1 MAGNSSD
8 DTEILVHITAP
19 SRSADDALY
28 RQLAQAYLAFE
39 PQKRTKLPS
48 VSPQERKE
56 PCDVAVQD
64 GWVSSSSQ
72 IRIGASF
79 GQSFEITSQD
89 MSFEGAVD
97 NRASP
102 RLRHITVAQDMIPSS
117 NDAGSESFNSWCA
130 PASQISDSYPMPDA
144 GLLSVSPSRILER
157 YIGRTQ
163 SSQTSLPYSSPTAY
177 KQSAPIPLPKES
189 LGIPSSI
196 PVPSQ
201 EESLR
206 LEPPRFI
213 ETEDIITSTQE
224 NEEDDFPIPSANTEI
239 VAFEHLVPDITHNSA
254 NAVNDRSLVR
264 SPRGRSEP
272 PPAKRSK
279 IGNTQHA
286 DLFRSS
292 SDTGRA
298 LSITN
303 SQIDQVNSSLEI
315 RPPSPSVGVK
325 DVQPADLV
333 SEKLAKLARDLGSRY
348 RPTVARDIDPFER
361 GYWLLGCRDWD
372 PGARFDAWVFLSN
385 YLKSGLAGWG
395 TWCRRDTTHDWIRL
409 YCWGH
414 VAKHTY
420 LLLYL
425 ASGRRI
431 KISGAKWYG
440 ADGEVILEVL
450 PQDKQG

>member
-1 MAGNSSD
+1 MASNNSD
-8 DTEILVHITAP
+8 NTEILVHITAP

-28 RQLAQAYLAFE
+28 RQLAQAYLGFE
-39 PQKRTKLPS
+39 PQKQIQVPL
-48 VSPQERKE
+48 VSSQTRKE
-56 PCDVAVQD
+56 PCDATIKN
-64 GWVSSSSQ
+64 GWAPSPSQ
-72 IRIGASF
+72 IQVGASF

-102 RLRHITVAQDMIPSS
+102 RLPLTTVAQDMIPSS
-117 NDAGSESFNSWCA
+117 DDAGLGSLDSWYA
-130 PASQISDSYPMPDA
+130 PPSQVSDSYPMPDA
-144 GLLSVSPSRILER
+144 GLLSVSPSRVLKR

-177 KQSAPIPLPKES
+177 KQNTPVPLLEQS
-189 LGIPSSI
+189 LGIPSSL
-196 PVPSQ
+196 PVISQ
-201 EESLR
+201 EESLP

-213 ETEDIITSTQE
+213 EAEAVIPSTQE
-224 NEEDDFPIPSANTEI
+224 NEDDNFPIPSANTEM
-239 VAFEHLVPDITHNSA
+239 VAFEHQVPDITHNSA
-254 NAVNDRSLVR
+254 NTVSDRSLFF

-272 PPAKRSK
+272 PPAKRCRV
-279 IGNTQHA
+279 GYTEHA

-298 LSITN
+298 LSMTN
-303 SQIDQVNSSLEI
+303 SQIDQINSSLEI

-325 DVQPADLV
+325 DVKPADLV
-333 SEKLAKLARDLGSRY
+333 PEKFAKLARDLGSRY
-348 RPTVARDIDPFER
+348 RPMMTRDIDPFER
-361 GYWLLGCRDWD
+361 GFWLLDCKDWN
-372 PGARFDAWVFLSN
+372 PAAQFDAWVFLSN

-431 KISGAKWYG
+431 KTIGAKWYG
-440 ADGEVILEVL
+440 ADGKAVLEI
-450 PQDKQG
+450 PPHDKQG